1 MAIFNSYVSLPEGT
15 SKPTWYI
22 FVVTACF
29 LFSHLPAMLFWS
41 PGTCQCP
48 SRLPPLHRS
57 GWPAASS
64 ANLLGV
70 PGRPSAATPSDGG
83 PPPVALAGLTS
94 RPVLAG
100 PLPPALSASWLTH
113 QPVRI
118 SVKIGKKTW
127 KNALNLFPNIFGY
140 IQIISNNIHLYLIL
154 SSI

>member
-1 MAIFNSYVSLPEGT
+1 MLVYQRVLRNQHDISLLSPHA
-15 SKPTWYI
+15 S
-22 FVVTACF
+22 F
-29 LFSHLPAMLFWS
+29 LSHLPVMLFWS
-41 PGTCQCP
+41 PRTYECP

-57 GWPAASS
+57 GWPAAWS

-100 PLPPALSASWLTH
+100 PLPPALSANWLTH
-113 QPVRI
+113 QLASTHKRQ
-118 SVKIGKKTW
+118 SRKKTKW
-127 KNALNLFPNIFGY
+127 KKSLDLFPNIFGY